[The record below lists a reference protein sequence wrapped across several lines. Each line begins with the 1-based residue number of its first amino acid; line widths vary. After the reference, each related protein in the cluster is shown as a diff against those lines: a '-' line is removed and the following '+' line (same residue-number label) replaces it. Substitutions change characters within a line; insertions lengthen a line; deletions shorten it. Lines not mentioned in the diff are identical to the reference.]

1 MKISIITTIIA
12 AVAILAVGGYAI
24 EDEDFAADLGVA
36 AETTTDEDVDADFLA
51 NTDVEIEGADVE
63 RDLGSCSTKYW
74 GWYHGYWCHCGGNKY
89 KGKCKGS
96 SGGYDCDEYWWG
108 DCKWKKCYYKTGKY
122 AYKKKI
128 RCKHSDSSSS
138 DYSYSHS
145 DSSSS
150 SYDSSCKKRKRKCC
164 NCVDSCESE
173 HSSSSDEHDCIKD
186 DCKDK
191 CKKAADACPYYKK
204 SEWDDFYDDKC

>member
-74 GWYHGYWCHCGGNKY
+74 GWYHGMYNAVSLMYLLPKR
-89 KGKCKGS
+89 S
-96 SGGYDCDEYWWG
+96 F
-108 DCKWKKCYYKTGKY
+108 
-122 AYKKKI
+122 
-128 RCKHSDSSSS
+128 DSR
-138 DYSYSHS
+138 Y
-145 DSSSS
+145 
-150 SYDSSCKKRKRKCC
+150 
-164 NCVDSCESE
+164 
-173 HSSSSDEHDCIKD
+173 
-186 DCKDK
+186 
-191 CKKAADACPYYKK
+191 
-204 SEWDDFYDDKC
+204 